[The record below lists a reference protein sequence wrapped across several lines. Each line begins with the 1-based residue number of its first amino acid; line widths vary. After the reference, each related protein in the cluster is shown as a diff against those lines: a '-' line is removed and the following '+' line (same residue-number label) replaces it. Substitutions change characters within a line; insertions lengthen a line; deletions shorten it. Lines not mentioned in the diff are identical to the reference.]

1 MTMVPLATTR
11 LSRRRALAL
20 SSAAAAL
27 LATAP
32 ARRLAAQEATPTTG
46 ATPEAGAE
54 ALPTLPMPS
63 TLAADASSEF
73 KAIAEAVVAAMQS
86 SLVPGVAIG
95 LLAGDREEHA
105 TFGVASLSSLNPV
118 TPNTLFQIGSVSKT
132 YTSSAIWHLIDK
144 GMLQLDAPVRTY
156 LPDFTLLD
164 EEAAATVT
172 VGQLMDHSAG
182 FYGDGGTISADD
194 DGAVARYVRDEFPTL
209 PQIFP
214 VGELFSYN
222 NAAFI
227 LQGRLLEVATG
238 AVYNAAIEDIIL
250 APLGL
255 QDSVLD
261 FDTVRQ
267 REDYADG
274 HVAMPINGHMSVA
287 VQTPLWV
294 PRYVGPAGAIW
305 ATTRDMI
312 RYARFHLDTGLIP
325 GAANVVSP
333 ESLLQMRE
341 PAITVPGF
349 PLQMGRDWFVQDV
362 EGQRAFFHSG
372 DTMGQHTDFLAIP
385 GENFALVVL
394 TNGQSGGAL
403 VALEALNAALAQ
415 FPALAPLAGK
425 VGLTQTILA
434 PADAPEA
441 TLATE
446 ELAEY
451 VGSYGDPSATITIAP
466 QGDGLELSVE
476 LHPQPGSWQP
486 AIQSP
491 PIPTTPLTFLAKD
504 MSVNQ
509 GILIPFVRNAD
520 GEIKWISFGV
530 RLAPRLDS

>member
-1 MTMVPLATTR
+1 MTHSQFTTTR
-11 LSRRRALAL
+11 VSRRRALAL

-27 LATAP
+27 IATMP
-32 ARRLAAQEATPTTG
+32 VRRLAAQEATPAAM
-46 ATPEAGAE
+46 ATPQAGME
-54 ALPTLPMPS
+54 TLPALPMPS
-63 TLAADASSEF
+63 SLAADASPEF
-73 KAIAEAVVAAMQS
+73 KVIAEAVVAAMQQT
-86 SLVPGVAIG
+86 LVPGAAIG

-132 YTSSAIWHLIDK
+132 YTSSAIWHLIDR
-144 GMLQLDAPVRTY
+144 GVLALDAPVRTY
-156 LPDFTLLD
+156 LPDFKLLD
-164 EEAAATVT
+164 EEAAASVT
-172 VGQLMDHSAG
+172 VAQLMDHSAG

-194 DGAVARYVRDEFPTL
+194 DGAVARYVRDEFPRL

-238 AVYNAAIEDIIL
+238 AVYDAAIAEMVL

-255 QDSVLD
+255 QESLLD
-261 FDTVRQ
+261 FDAVRQ

-294 PRYVGPAGAIW
+294 PRYVGPAGGIW

-312 RYARFHLDTGLIP
+312 RYGRFHLDAEQIP

-341 PAITVPGF
+341 PAIAVPGF
-349 PLQMGRDWFVQDV
+349 PMQMGRDWFVQDV
-362 EGQRAFFHSG
+362 EGQRAFFHAG

-385 GENFALVVL
+385 GENFVLIVV
-394 TNGQSGGAL
+394 TNGQSGGAV
-403 VALEALNAALAQ
+403 VALEALNAALSQ

-425 VGLTQTILA
+425 VGLTQTLLA
-434 PADAPEA
+434 PPDAPAGE
-441 TLATE
+441 LSRE

-451 VGSYGDPSATITIAP
+451 VGSYGDRSATITVAQ

-476 LHPQPGSWQP
+476 IHPQPGTWQP
-486 AIQSP
+486 AIQPP
-491 PIPTTPLTFLAKD
+491 PIPPTPLAFLAKD
-504 MSVNQ
+504 MGVNE
-509 GILIPFVRNAD
+509 GIRIPFVRDTD
-520 GEIKWISFGV
+520 GQIKWISFGV